1 LPEADHAKGVAE
13 VGEREALRDHA
24 DLWRKLVER
33 GVREHRDSALLHLM
47 AGVLEMDKGPF
58 RCLTHV
64 AKEHLDK
71 ALSLAEASSR
81 PADTRLV
88 PRIKQVS
95 SVISELTS
103 NPFNPFSSNFGGFRS
118 PGGGPG
124 FPLDLPDDDDF
135 DDDDF
140 DDDDFDDDGPWFG
153 SDIPGPRA
161 TGRAKRPKSTR
172 KK

>member
-1 LPEADHAKGVAE
+1 MASLLTAYLVSDVEYPGPGRQARA
-13 VGEREALRDHA
+13 EREGLPGPDNPFEIWREDMESVCEFLTHPFPKG
-24 DLWRKLVER
+24 DELLRKLVER

-81 PADTRLV
+81 PADTRLI

-103 NPFNPFSSNFGGFRS
+103 NPV
-118 PGGGPG
+118 
-124 FPLDLPDDDDF
+124 
-135 DDDDF
+135 
-140 DDDDFDDDGPWFG
+140 
-153 SDIPGPRA
+153 
-161 TGRAKRPKSTR
+161 
-172 KK
+172 

>member
-1 LPEADHAKGVAE
+1 
-13 VGEREALRDHA
+13 
-24 DLWRKLVER
+24 
-33 GVREHRDSALLHLM
+33 M
-47 AGVLEMDKGPF
+47 AGVLEIDKGPI
-58 RCLTHV
+58 RCRTHV

-81 PADTRLV
+81 PAETRLI
-88 PRIKQVS
+88 PKIKQVS

-103 NPFNPFSSNFGGFRS
+103 TPFASYFSGFGGFRS
-118 PGGGPG
+118 PGGGPQ
-124 FPLDLPDDDDF
+124 FPLYLPDDDDF

-153 SDIPGPRA
+153 RDLPRPGA
-161 TGRAKRPKSTR
+161 SGRAKHPKSTR